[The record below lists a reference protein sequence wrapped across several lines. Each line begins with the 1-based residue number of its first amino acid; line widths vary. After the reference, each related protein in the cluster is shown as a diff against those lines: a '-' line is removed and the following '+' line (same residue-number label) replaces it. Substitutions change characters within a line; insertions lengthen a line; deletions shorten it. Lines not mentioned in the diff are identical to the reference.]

1 MSTVR
6 QTMEVAEISQ
16 RLSFLDKERRKDKE
30 LVSSLLERLE
40 AQTNQLATQA
50 RQIQELEGLL
60 ASTRA
65 ELTKFTRIENSM
77 EQLRQ
82 ELTLLIE
89 KNEEKRDKA
98 HRELSRL
105 RQVEQEAVTR
115 QLADLRKELEPLPRY
130 DEEIQG
136 LRAENN
142 RHSGLITSLQHQFA
156 ELDKRN
162 EDRLQSVIY
171 LEEQRRQDNRRIN
184 QLEGAALNLN
194 QKFDDLSDK
203 IPLLEQAIQ
212 TKNKDIDKAADML
225 EQQSQMIENQR
236 VAEFRWER
244 QIAEWTKL
252 VEEIKQE
259 SSDMATQTVR
269 LREQHDRVRRAL
281 ADLDP
286 FRERIERRQDEMVEM
301 QRLSDDRQKR
311 VMEEWQAEREKEWKR
326 FNVGNDERWRE
337 NARLNERRNTRLSAV
352 ENFARMLAPQVNAL
366 WEVQATW
373 AQSIMIGPREWVATW
388 EELAQKRPAMPDPL
402 PSATPP
408 PSQLPKIRPLP
419 SAQADEQE
427 EA

>member
-1 MSTVR
+1 
-6 QTMEVAEISQ
+6 MEVAEISQ

-30 LVSSLLERLE
+30 LVTSLLERLE
-40 AQTNQLATQA
+40 TQTNQLATQA

-65 ELTKFTRIENSM
+65 ELTKFTHVENSM

-82 ELTLLIE
+82 ELSLLME
-89 KNEEKRDKA
+89 RNEEKRDKA
-98 HRELSRL
+98 HRELNRL

-130 DEEIQG
+130 DEEMQG

-142 RHSGLITSLQHQFA
+142 RHSGLLTNLQHQFA

-184 QLEGAALNLN
+184 QLENTVTTLN
-194 QKFDDLSDK
+194 QKCDDLSDK
-203 IPLLEQAIQ
+203 TSLLEQAIQ

-244 QIAEWTKL
+244 QITEWTKL
-252 VEEIKQE
+252 VEEIKEE
-259 SSDMATQTVR
+259 SANMTTQTVR

-311 VMEEWQAEREKEWKR
+311 VMEEWQAERDKEWKR

-337 NARLNERRNTRLSAV
+337 NSRLNGQRDTRLDAV
-352 ENFARMLAPQVNAL
+352 ANFARMLAPQVNAL
-366 WEVQATW
+366 WEVQDTW
-373 AQSIMIGPREWVATW
+373 AQSIMVGPREWVATW
-388 EELAQKRPAMPDPL
+388 EELTQKRPAMPDPL
-402 PSATPP
+402 PSVSPP

-419 SAQADEQE
+419 SAQTDEQE
-427 EA
+427 GA